1 LDRRRC
7 PLACPF
13 IYSCDED
20 VDYEHFRKYCF
31 NPVPLAFMAYRE
43 CEIYRKKTEGKKKPR
58 EWLDE
63 LGGAAP

>member
-1 LDRRRC
+1 MDRRRC

-13 IYSCDED
+13 IYSCDEN

-31 NPVPLAFMAYRE
+31 NQATILSYRE
-43 CEIYRKKTEGKKKPR
+43 CEIYRKKAETLKKPR
-58 EWLDE
+58 EWMEE

>member
-1 LDRRRC
+1 MDRRRC

-13 IYSCDED
+13 IYSCEES

-31 NPVPLAFMAYRE
+31 NQATILSYRD
-43 CEIYRKKTEGKKKPR
+43 CEIYRKKTGGRKRPR
-58 EWLDE
+58 EWLEE